1 MFIRGPNGE
10 MMMMLLHIREPLAI
24 AILGFQKK
32 KPRRRQEK
40 KQNIVWKGFKTPKF
54 LSFLGLV
61 VVIENLF
68 GAWLD
73 DDKNGINSICLFS
86 LYFPVAD

>member
-32 KPRRRQEK
+32 SREEDK
-40 KQNIVWKGFKTPKF
+40 KRNKILYERVLKLQNF
-54 LSFLGLV
+54 LVF
-61 VVIENLF
+61 
-68 GAWLD
+68 
-73 DDKNGINSICLFS
+73 
-86 LYFPVAD
+86 

>member
-32 KPRRRQEK
+32 KAEK
-40 KQNIVWKGFKTPKF
+40 KTRKETKYCMKGF
-54 LSFLGLV
+54 
-61 VVIENLF
+61 
-68 GAWLD
+68 
-73 DDKNGINSICLFS
+73 
-86 LYFPVAD
+86 

>member
-40 KQNIVWKGFKTPKF
+40 KQNIV
-54 LSFLGLV
+54 
-61 VVIENLF
+61 
-68 GAWLD
+68 
-73 DDKNGINSICLFS
+73 
-86 LYFPVAD
+86 